1 MVFQERTYA
10 VLIVSAGERFNSAL
24 MGLLPVTDF
33 WPVTTVKSVAEARRR
48 LAEQD
53 YDLVLINAPLP
64 DATGERLAVEICG
77 DSDAGVLLF
86 VKSDLYEQV
95 YAKVTEYGVVTAPKP
110 TSSAVAGQC
119 IRALC
124 AARERLRRLEAKQL
138 SVEEKIQEIR
148 LVNRAK
154 WALIQCLKMTEQ
166 EAHRYLEKQAM
177 DNRISRKEA
186 ARRVLATYQ
195 QSTGEP

>member
-33 WPVTTVKSVAEARRR
+33 WPVTTVKSVADARRK
-48 LAEQD
+48 LAEQV
-53 YDLVLINAPLP
+53 YDLVLINSPLP

-86 VKSDLYEQV
+86 VKSDLYEEV

-124 AARERLRRLEAKQL
+124 AGRERLRRLEAKQL

-154 WALIQCLKMTEQ
+154 WALIQCLGMTEQ

-177 DNRISRKEA
+177 DNRISRREA
-186 ARRVLATYQ
+186 AQSVLATYQ
-195 QSTGEP
+195 QR